1 MIMNDIVL
9 WDHMSSASI
18 QDYELYITPYPE
30 EHRPKLHW
38 CERLITPTVPVHC
51 KAN

>member
-1 MIMNDIVL
+1 MTMNDIVL
-9 WDHMSSASI
+9 WDCMSSASI
-18 QDYELYITPYPE
+18 QDYELYITPYEE

-38 CERLITPTVPVHC
+38 CETLITPTVSVHC